1 MHWGSL
7 FFCSA
12 MRTLTVLLSLVL
24 ILFPLYLDA
33 QDKRDYQWVIGYDTS
48 LLDPGGD
55 AILLDFRETPRHI
68 SHIKTVHKFL
78 MEGSNTS
85 MSDKDG
91 NLLFYSN
98 GCYIVNAKHEIML
111 NGDSINPGLIEDIY
125 CSSGGSPL
133 IQGVIAIPSPEG
145 DSLYYVFNLDYDQPY
160 GQDTLFYP
168 VAPQRLFYQKI
179 DMAQDSG
186 FGEVVLKNQ
195 VAVLDTFARGYI
207 KAVQHANGEDWWI
220 IVPKS
225 HSNCYFL
232 VPVTSEGV
240 QPAQLKC
247 LGKVWDDRDFAS
259 QVTFTPDGKK
269 YIRFNAWNGLNI
281 LDFDAATGDLFNPIH
296 IDFSSDTINYIAGV
310 AVSPNS
316 RYLYVCARKNVYQ
329 FDLQASDIESSKIK
343 IATWDGYQNPYPTIF
358 YLAALAPDGKIYIS
372 NTSSTYNLHVINKPN
387 CPGMSCD
394 LVQHGIVL
402 PSFNF
407 ASIPNMPHYRQSY
420 FDCDSTLI
428 STEEKWIPAGSL
440 IVSPNPASLETTLS
454 LQIPVEGHWML
465 TDISSQNIKK
475 GYWEG
480 SSMKLNLGDLPSGL
494 YYFQLLTKTRLAF
507 SVKVMV
513 LR

>member
-1 MHWGSL
+1 
-7 FFCSA
+7 
-12 MRTLTVLLSLVL
+12 MRTLSIFLPIVFA
-24 ILFPLYLDA
+24 LFPLCLEA

-55 AILLDFRETPRHI
+55 AILLDFKETPRHI

-85 MSDKDG
+85 MGDTHG

-98 GCYIVNAKHEIML
+98 GCYIVNAKHELML
-111 NGDSINPGLIEDIY
+111 NGDSINPGLIENIY

-145 DSLYYVFNLDYDQPY
+145 DGLYYVFNLDYDQAY
-160 GQDTLFYP
+160 GQDTLYYP

-186 FGEVVLKNQ
+186 FGAVVLKNQ
-195 VAVLDTFARGYI
+195 IAVFDTFARGYI

-232 VPVTSEGV
+232 VPVTAEGV

-247 LGKVWDDRDFAS
+247 AGKVWDDWDFAS
-259 QVTFTPDGKK
+259 QVAFTPDGKK
-269 YIRFNAWNGLNI
+269 YVRFNAWNGLNI
-281 LDFDAATGDLFNPIH
+281 FDFDAATGELSNPVH
-296 IDFSSDTINYIAGV
+296 VDFSNDTINYIAG
-310 AVSPNS
+310 AAISSNS
-316 RYLYVCARKNVYQ
+316 RFLYICARKNLYQ
-329 FDLQASDIESSKIK
+329 FDLRAPDIEASKVK

-387 CPGMSCD
+387 CPGLSCE

-402 PSFNF
+402 PSYNF
-407 ASIPNMPHYRQSY
+407 ATIPNMPHYRQSY
-420 FDCDSTLI
+420 FECDSTLI
-428 STEEKWIPAGSL
+428 GSVEVIQIGRKL
-440 IVSPNPASLETTLS
+440 TVFPNPASEQIYLPFESGIGEIS
-454 LQIPVEGHWML
+454 LFDATGRAVSYPAPTVADGQVSIL
-465 TDISSQNIKK
+465 IR
-475 GYWEG
+475 
-480 SSMKLNLGDLPSGL
+480 DLPCGL
-494 YYFQLLTKTRLAF
+494 YFLC
-507 SVKVMV
+507 
-513 LR
+513 LRTDGRVWSGKFIKQ